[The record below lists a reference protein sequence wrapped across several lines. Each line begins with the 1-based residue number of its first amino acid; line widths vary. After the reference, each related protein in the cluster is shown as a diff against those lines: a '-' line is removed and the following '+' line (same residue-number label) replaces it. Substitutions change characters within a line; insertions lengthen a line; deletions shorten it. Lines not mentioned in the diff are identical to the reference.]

1 MDSRESV
8 QKGLFNLRNALL
20 SVRKFHLD
28 RVDSFFEMSKK
39 IALQRDWDQK
49 HWVSLITLR

>member
-20 SVRKFHLD
+20 SVRKFYLD
-28 RVDSFFEMSKK
+28 RVGSFFEMSEK